1 MEKPAGMT
9 PPANHQE
16 NEMSSHL
23 ILLLL
28 IVVVL
33 GIEVKIIINR
43 R

>member
-1 MEKPAGMT
+1 
-9 PPANHQE
+9 
-16 NEMSSHL
+16 MSSHL